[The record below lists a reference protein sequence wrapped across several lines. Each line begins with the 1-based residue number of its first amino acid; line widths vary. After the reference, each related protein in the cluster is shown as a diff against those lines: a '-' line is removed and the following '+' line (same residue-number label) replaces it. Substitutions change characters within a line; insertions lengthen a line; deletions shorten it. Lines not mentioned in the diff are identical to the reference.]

1 MSFISKQENYLIDGK
16 EEQKFQKHKD
26 SSFETRRIEFWNI
39 NDWNWTNSPFYSCV
53 LGRQAFEQEW
63 G

>member
-26 SSFETRRIEFWNI
+26 SIMK
-39 NDWNWTNSPFYSCV
+39 NSCIQDTQKCFFKKPSMCF
-53 LGRQAFEQEW
+53 GP
-63 G
+63 